1 MPGVAVKVWVMNA
14 QTSPT
19 VTGVP
24 PAFLN
29 RFGDSITGVLSG
41 VDRLRLRGTL
51 RHLFQPTVMEA
62 YLNACRILIKDF
74 GTFANG
80 LTARIKATAY
90 ASAEQA
96 GRPFRYLASS
106 QISKEALARQIAR
119 EEGVTA
125 GLIAIF
131 SALENCL
138 SYSVRGNR
146 QTKHIHLVLER
157 RKCLH
162 LYHYFL
168 HEELGLCHVRGQ
180 TWFPF
185 TVDLC
190 RNGRDRLAR
199 QMDKAGLAYR
209 PRDNCFVWV
218 QEAARAQALL
228 DEQLRTD
235 WPGVLGRLLDQAH
248 PLHAEICRPIGQTYY
263 WTASASESA
272 TDLLFRD
279 APSLAALYPRLVH
292 HGLSTFASPD
302 VMRFLGR
309 NIPTTRGRVN
319 PLFTGEVISDLKHR
333 PEGIRVK
340 HSING
345 NSVKMYDKEGSVLRI
360 ETTINQT
367 EEFKVYRAKQGE
379 PGGEKSWRPL
389 QRSVGELWRRAE
401 VSAAA
406 NRRYLEALASVTD
419 KTPAGQASAGVC
431 RAVIKDGRR
440 HRALNPWSEKDA
452 ALLEAVSRGEYTI
465 NGLRNRDLRRQ
476 LWPKVGTDQ
485 QERRRAGAVTRQLRL
500 LRAHGLLRKVSG
512 THRYVVTEGG
522 RKIITALLAAR
533 QADVEQLTA
542 LAA

>member
-1 MPGVAVKVWVMNA
+1 MNQ

-19 VTGVP
+19 DTGVP
-24 PAFLN
+24 PVFLN
-29 RFGDSITGVLSG
+29 RFGDSVTGVLSG
-41 VDRLRLRGTL
+41 FDRLRLRGTL

-62 YLNACRILIKDF
+62 YLNACRVLIKDF
-74 GTFANG
+74 GSFAQG
-80 LTARIKATAY
+80 LTARIKAAAY
-90 ASAEQA
+90 ATAQQS
-96 GRPFRYLASS
+96 GRPFRYLSSS

-119 EEGVTA
+119 EDGITS
-125 GLIAIF
+125 GPIAIF

-146 QTKHIHLVLER
+146 QTKHIHMVLEP

-168 HEELGLCHVRGQ
+168 HEELGLCHMRVQ

-185 TVDLC
+185 TVDVCL
-190 RNGRDRLAR
+190 NGRDRLAR
-199 QMDKAGLAYR
+199 QMDHAGLAYR
-209 PRDNCFVWV
+209 QRDNCFVWV
-218 QEAARAQALL
+218 QEVARAQALL
-228 DEQLRTD
+228 DAQLRTD
-235 WPGVLGRLLDQAH
+235 WPRVLGGLLNQAH
-248 PLHAEICRPIGQTYY
+248 PLHAEICRPIAQTYY
-263 WTASASESA
+263 WTASASEYA

-292 HGLSTFASPD
+292 HGLRTFASPD

-309 NIPTTRGRVN
+309 HVPTTSGRVH

-340 HSING
+340 HSVNG

-360 ETTINQT
+360 ETTINKT

-379 PGGEKSWRPL
+379 PGGPKTWRVL
-389 QRSVGELWRRAE
+389 QRSVGELWRRAQ

-419 KTPAGQASAGVC
+419 KTPAGQASAAVC
-431 RAVIKDGRR
+431 RAVVKEGRR

-452 ALLEAVSRGEYTI
+452 ALLTAISRGEYAI
-465 NGLRNRDLRRQ
+465 NGMRNRDLRRQ
-476 LWPKVGTDQ
+476 LWAQVGTDQ
-485 QERRRAGAVTRQLRL
+485 QERRRASTVTRQLRL
-500 LRAHGLLRKVSG
+500 LRSHGLLRKVSG

-522 RKIITALLAAR
+522 RKVITALLAAR

>member
-1 MPGVAVKVWVMNA
+1 MNPK
-14 QTSPT
+14 TSPPF
-19 VTGVP
+19 TGVP

-29 RFGDSITGVLSG
+29 HCGRSLTAVLSG
-41 VDRLRLRGTL
+41 FDRLRLRGTL
-51 RHLFQPTVMEA
+51 RQLFQPTVMEA

-74 GTFANG
+74 GTFAQG
-80 LTARIKATAY
+80 LTARLKAAAY

-96 GRPFRYLASS
+96 GCPFRYLPSS

-119 EEGVTA
+119 KNGVTS
-125 GLIAIF
+125 GRIAIF

-146 QTKHIHLVLER
+146 QTKHIHLVLEP

-162 LYHYFL
+162 LYHYFQ
-168 HEELGLCHVRGQ
+168 HEELGLCHVRVQ

-190 RNGRDRLAR
+190 LNGRDRLAR
-199 QMDKAGLAYR
+199 QMDQAGLAYR
-209 PRDNCFVWV
+209 QRDNCFVWV
-218 QEAARAQALL
+218 QDAARAQALL

-235 WPGVLGRLLDQAH
+235 WPGVLGRRLDQAH
-248 PLHAEICRPIGQTYY
+248 PLHAEICRPLAHTYY
-263 WTASASESA
+263 WTASASEYA

-292 HGLSTFASPD
+292 HGLRTFASPD

-309 NIPTTRGRVN
+309 NIPPTHGRVP
-319 PLFTGEVISDLKHR
+319 PLFNGEVISDLKHR

-340 HSING
+340 HSVNG

-360 ETTINQT
+360 ETTINKT
-367 EEFKVYRAKQGE
+367 EDFKVYRAKQGE
-379 PGGEKSWRPL
+379 PDGAKRWRPL

-419 KTPAGQASAGVC
+419 KTPAGEAATGVC
-431 RAVIKDGRR
+431 RAVVKDGRR
-440 HRALNPWSEKDA
+440 HRALNPWHEKDA
-452 ALLEAVSRGEYTI
+452 ALLAAVNRGEYAL

-476 LWPKVGTDQ
+476 LWAKVGTAKE
-485 QERRRAGAVTRQLRL
+485 ERRRAGAVTRQLRL
-500 LRAHGLLRKVSG
+500 LRAHGLVRKVSG
-512 THRYVVTEGG
+512 THRYVVSEAG

-533 QADVEQLTA
+533 QADVQQLTA

>member
-1 MPGVAVKVWVMNA
+1 MKQ
-14 QTSPT
+14 QTSSPD
-19 VTGVP
+19 TGVP
-24 PAFLN
+24 PVFLN
-29 RFGDSITGVLSG
+29 RFSDSITGVLSG
-41 VDRLRLRGTL
+41 FDRLRLRGTL

-74 GTFANG
+74 GTFAHA
-80 LTARIKATAY
+80 LTARLKAAAY
-90 ASAEQA
+90 ASAHQA
-96 GRPFRYLASS
+96 GRPFRYLPSS

-119 EEGVTA
+119 ADGVKS

-138 SYSVRGNR
+138 SYSVRGDR
-146 QTKHIHLVLER
+146 QTKHIHMVLEP

-168 HEELGLCHVRGQ
+168 HEELGLCHIRVQ

-185 TVDLC
+185 TVDICL
-190 RNGRDRLAR
+190 NGRDRLAR
-199 QMDKAGLAYR
+199 QMDRAGLAYR
-209 PRDNCFVWV
+209 QRDNCFVWV
-218 QEAARAQALL
+218 QDAARAQALL
-228 DEQLRTD
+228 EEQLRTD
-235 WPGVLGRLLDQAH
+235 WPRVLGQLLDQAH
-248 PLHAEICRPIGQTYY
+248 PLHQEICRPIGQTYY
-263 WTASASESA
+263 WTASASEYA

-279 APSLAALYPRLVH
+279 APSLSALYPRLVH
-292 HGLSTFASPD
+292 HALRTFASPD

-309 NIPTTRGRVN
+309 KTPTANGHVQGK
-319 PLFTGEVISDLKHR
+319 FAGEVISDLKHR

-360 ETTINQT
+360 ETTINRT
-367 EEFKVYRAKQGE
+367 EEFKVYRTKQGE
-379 PGGEKSWRPL
+379 PDGEKSWRPL
-389 QRSVGELWRRAE
+389 QRSVGELYRRAQ
-401 VSAAA
+401 VSASA
-406 NRRYLEALASVTD
+406 NRRYLEALASVTE
-419 KTPAGQASAGVC
+419 KTSAGQVAKAVC
-431 RAVIKDGRR
+431 CAVVQNGRR
-440 HRALNPWSEKDA
+440 HRALNPWGQKDA
-452 ALLEAVSRGEYTI
+452 ALLTAVCRGEYTI

-476 LWPKVGTDQ
+476 LWPKVENAQ
-485 QERRRAGAVTRQLRL
+485 QERRRAAAVTRQLRL
-500 LRAHGLLRKVSG
+500 LRMHGLLRKVSG

>member
-1 MPGVAVKVWVMNA
+1 MNP

-19 VTGVP
+19 GTGIP

-29 RFGDSITGVLSG
+29 RFSHSMTGVLSG
-41 VDRLRLRGTL
+41 FDRLRLRGTL

-74 GTFANG
+74 GTFAQG
-80 LTARIKATAY
+80 LTARIKAAAY

-96 GRPFRYLASS
+96 GRPFRFLPYS
-106 QISKEALARQIAR
+106 QTSKEDLARRIAQ
-119 EEGVTA
+119 EDGVTS

-138 SYSVRGNR
+138 SYSVRGDR
-146 QTKHIHLVLER
+146 QTKHIHMVLEP

-168 HEELGLCHVRGQ
+168 HEELGLCHVRVQ

-190 RNGRDRLAR
+190 LNGRDRLAR
-199 QMDKAGLAYR
+199 QMDAAGLAYR
-209 PRDNCFVWV
+209 QRDNCFVWV
-218 QEAARAQALL
+218 EDALAAQRLL

-235 WPGVLGRLLDQAH
+235 WPRVLGRLLDQAH
-248 PLHAEICRPIGQTYY
+248 PLHREICRPIAQTYY
-263 WTASASESA
+263 WTASASEYA

-292 HGLSTFASPD
+292 HGLRPFASPD

-309 NIPTTRGRVN
+309 KTPTTRGRVQGN
-319 PLFTGEVISDLKHR
+319 FTGEVISDLKHR

-340 HSING
+340 HSVNG

-360 ETTINQT
+360 ETTINKT

-379 PGGEKSWRPL
+379 PGGEKTWRPL
-389 QRSVGELWRRAE
+389 QRSVGELWRRAQ

-419 KTPAGQASAGVC
+419 KTPAGEASADVC
-431 RAVIKDGRR
+431 RAVVRDGRR

-452 ALLEAVSRGEYTI
+452 ALLAAVSRGEYTI
-465 NGLRNRDLRRQ
+465 NGLRNRDVRRQ
-476 LWPKVGTDQ
+476 LWTKVGTYKE
-485 QERRRAGAVTRQLRL
+485 ERRRAAGVTRQLRL

-542 LAA
+542 PAA